1 MAVTKAQMDAA
12 MSPKTVAVVGAK
24 KDADYSW
31 LRNMT
36 DFKGKVYSVQLDPN
50 EIPGIEELG
59 FENHT
64 SLMEI
69 PEPIDYVVVAV
80 PRRVAPRVLT
90 DAIAKGV
97 NTVHFFTSGFGE
109 SKEEE
114 GIQLQEQI
122 HQMASE
128 AGVLVIGPNC
138 MGVFNPHVGM
148 RFGPGQ
154 DVEKI
159 GNVTIISQSGAHASS
174 MTSGIQGSGLGVN
187 KSISFGN
194 AILLDSP
201 DLLQYF
207 AEDPNTS
214 VICAYIEGP
223 KDGRRFFN
231 ALREVTPKKPVIV
244 WKGGQTEAGVR
255 MTSSHTGSL
264 TSSLEVWD
272 AGVRQ
277 SGAIRTDSLEET
289 IDAAKALTF
298 LTPTTGD
305 KMGIIGGSGG
315 QSVSMSDDFSRAGL
329 EVLRLTEPT
338 LEAMGE
344 FFQLIGASFFNPV
357 DIGGMNRSNL
367 ESILDLLAGD
377 DNVDIVGMLRGV
389 QAARR
394 RDDAELRSELE
405 AYKAACEKAG
415 KPLFAMFWTPTPYA
429 DSAQIEEVDAMMM
442 DIGIPTFPTPA
453 RAARAV
459 KKMVD
464 YYRFRQSVQNG
475 A

>member
-1 MAVTKAQMDAA
+1 MVVTKEQMDAA
-12 MSPKTVAVVGAK
+12 MNPKTVAVVGAK

-31 LRNMT
+31 LKNMT

-59 FENHT
+59 FTNHT
-64 SLMEI
+64 SLMDI
-69 PEPIDYVVVAV
+69 PEPVDYVVCAV
-80 PRRVAPRVLT
+80 PRRVAPRVLN

-122 HQMASE
+122 HQMATE

-174 MTSGIQGSGLGVN
+174 MTAGIQGSGLGVN

-194 AILLDSP
+194 GILLDSP

-207 AEDPNTS
+207 AQDPNTA

-223 KDGRRFFN
+223 KDGRRFFS

-244 WKGGQTEAGVR
+244 WKGGQTEAGIR

-329 EVLRLTEPT
+329 EVLSLTEPT

-344 FFQLIGASFFNPV
+344 FFQLIGASYFNPV

-367 ESILDLLAGD
+367 ESILDLLAND
-377 DNVDIVGMLRGV
+377 PNVDILAMLRGV

-405 AYKAACEKAG
+405 AYKEASDKSG
-415 KPLFAMFWTPTPYA
+415 KPLLAMLWTPTPYT
-429 DSAQIEEVDAMMM
+429 DSAQIAEVDGMLMEL
-442 DIGIPTFPTPA
+442 GIPTFPTPG

-464 YYRFRQSVQNG
+464 YYRFRQSVQNWG
-475 A
+475 

>member
-1 MAVTKAQMDAA
+1 MVVTKEQMDAA
-12 MSPKTVAVVGAK
+12 MNPKTVAVVGAK

-31 LRNMT
+31 LKNMT

-59 FENHT
+59 FDNYT

-114 GIQLQEQI
+114 GIQLQAQI
-122 HQMASE
+122 HQMATE
-128 AGVLVIGPNC
+128 AGILVIGPNC

-174 MTSGIQGSGLGVN
+174 MTAGIQGSGLGVN

-223 KDGRRFFN
+223 KDGRRFFS

-244 WKGGQTEAGVR
+244 WKGGQTEAGIR

-367 ESILDLLAGD
+367 ESIMDLLAND
-377 DNVDIVGMLRGV
+377 DNVDIIAMLRGV
-389 QAARR
+389 QTAARR
-394 RDDAELRSELE
+394 SPEEVKAELET
-405 AYKAACEKAG
+405 YKAASVRSG
-415 KPLFAMFWTPTPYA
+415 KPLLSMFWTPTPYA
-429 DSAQIEEVDAMMM
+429 DSTAMGEMDASLMEL
-442 DIGIPTFPTPA
+442 GIPTFPTPA

-464 YYRFRQSVQNG
+464 YYRFRQSMENG
-475 A
+475 T

>member
-1 MAVTKAQMDAA
+1 MVVTKAQMDAA
-12 MSPKTVAVVGAK
+12 MSPRTVAVVGAK

-31 LRNMT
+31 LKNMT

-59 FENHT
+59 FDNYT

-69 PEPIDYVVVAV
+69 PEPVDYVVVAV
-80 PRRVAPRVLT
+80 PRRVAPRVLN

-114 GIQLQEQI
+114 GIQLQDQI
-122 HQMASE
+122 YQMATE

-174 MTSGIQGSGLGVN
+174 MTAGIQGSGLGVN

-223 KDGRRFFN
+223 KDGRRFFS

-277 SGAIRTDSLEET
+277 SGAIRCDSLEET

-298 LTPTTGD
+298 LTATTGD

-315 QSVSMSDDFSRAGL
+315 QSVSMSDDFSREGL
-329 EVLRLTEPT
+329 QVLRLTEPT

-367 ESILDLLAGD
+367 ESIMDLLAGD
-377 DNVDIVGMLRGV
+377 PNVDVIAMLRGV
-389 QAARR
+389 QAARQ
-394 RDDAELRSELE
+394 RDPAELRAELE
-405 AYKAACEKAG
+405 TYKTASERAG
-415 KPLFAMFWTPTPYA
+415 KPLLAMFWTPTPYQ
-429 DSAQIEEVDAMMM
+429 DSAQIEEVDGILMEL
-442 DIGIPTFPTPA
+442 GIPTFPNPA
-453 RAARAV
+453 RAAKAV
-459 KKMVD
+459 KKMVE
-464 YYRFRQSVQNG
+464 YYRFRESVANG
-475 A
+475 S

>member
-1 MAVTKAQMDAA
+1 MPVTKEQMDSA
-12 MSPKTVAVVGAK
+12 MSPRTVAVVGAK

-31 LRNMT
+31 LKNMT

-59 FENHT
+59 FDNYT
-64 SLMEI
+64 SLMDI
-69 PEPIDYVVVAV
+69 PEPVDYVVVAV
-80 PRRVAPRVLT
+80 PRRVAPRVLN

-114 GIQLQEQI
+114 GIQLQDQI
-122 HQMASE
+122 HQMATE

-174 MTSGIQGSGLGVN
+174 MTAGIQGSGLGVN

-194 AILLDSP
+194 GILLDSP

-207 AEDPNTS
+207 AQDPNTS

-223 KDGRRFFN
+223 KDGRRFFS
-231 ALREVTPKKPVIV
+231 ALREVTPQKPVIV
-244 WKGGQTEAGVR
+244 WKGGQTEAGIR

-329 EVLRLTEPT
+329 EVQRLTEPT

-344 FFQLIGASFFNPV
+344 FFQLIGASYFNPV

-367 ESILDLLAGD
+367 ESILDLLAND
-377 DNVDIVGMLRGV
+377 ANVDILAMLRGV

-394 RDDAELRSELE
+394 RDDDELRSELE
-405 AYKAACEKAG
+405 AYKEASDKSG
-415 KPLFAMFWTPTPYA
+415 KPLLAMLWTPTPYT
-429 DSAQIEEVDAMMM
+429 DSAQIAEVDGMLMEL
-442 DIGIPTFPTPA
+442 GIPTFPTPG

-475 A
+475 G